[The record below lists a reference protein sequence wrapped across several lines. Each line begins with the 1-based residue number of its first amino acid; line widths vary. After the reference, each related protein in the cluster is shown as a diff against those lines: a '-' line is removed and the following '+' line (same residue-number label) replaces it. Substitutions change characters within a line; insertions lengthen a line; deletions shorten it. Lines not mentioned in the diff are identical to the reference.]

1 MKSTVTFQPG
11 NLIVQAALGSTL
23 LQAQVAAGLRPD
35 APCGGKGTC
44 GKCKVI
50 LDGKEVLACQ
60 TTVDRDVTVWVGKE
74 KSIKVLTHGRTV
86 QITPDGTD
94 DYALAFDIGTT
105 TVVAYLLNGC
115 TGELLSQSSC
125 INPQSQYGAD
135 VISRIQHAM
144 DGGKE
149 ALSTCIRAA
158 LKELAGKVCQ
168 TVGITLEKITAVA
181 IVGNT
186 AMHHLM
192 LGIDP
197 TPLVTPPY
205 MPSVFEA
212 VEHEGTC
219 NVRVFPNIAGFVGGD
234 TVGCMVSTRFD
245 RLEELTLLIDIGTNG
260 EMVLGN
266 KHRRIACSTAAGPAF
281 EGAKISCG
289 MRGVD
294 GAVDHVRLENGEIIY
309 HVIGDCQPEGLC
321 GSGLLDLVAT
331 LLDVQIVDES
341 GYLEEK
347 QYTLCENVVLTQ
359 KDIREVQLAKAAI
372 RAGIELLVQQ
382 LGVSVSDIQRVYLAG
397 AFGNYLTP
405 ASACRIG
412 MIPPELENRIMPI
425 GNAAGE
431 GAKLCALSRKEFE
444 YSQRLAK
451 ETEFLELASLPQFQD
466 YYVDALEFAEE
477 EP

>member
-23 LQAQVAAGLRPD
+23 LQTQVAAGLRPD

-50 LDGKEVLACQ
+50 LDGKEALACQ
-60 TTVDRDVTVWVGKE
+60 TTVDRDMTVWLEKE
-74 KSIKVLTHGRTV
+74 KSINILTHGQTV

-94 DYALAFDIGTT
+94 DFVLAFDIGTT
-105 TVVAYLLNGC
+105 TVVAYLLNGY

-125 INPQSQYGAD
+125 MNPQSQYGAD

-149 ALSTCIRAA
+149 AMSTCIRAA

-186 AMHHLM
+186 AMHHLL

-205 MPSVFEA
+205 MPNVFEA

-219 NVRVFPNIAGFVGGD
+219 NVRVLPNIAGFVGGD

-245 RLEELTLLIDIGTNG
+245 LLEELTLLIDIGTNG

-266 KHRRIACSTAAGPAF
+266 KNRRIACSTAAGPAF

-294 GAVDHVRLENGEIIY
+294 GAVDHVRLENGEIMY

-331 LLDVQIVDES
+331 LLDAQIVDES

-347 QYTLCENVVLTQ
+347 QYTLCEDVVLTQ

-382 LGVSVSDIQRVYLAG
+382 LGASVSDIQRVYLAG